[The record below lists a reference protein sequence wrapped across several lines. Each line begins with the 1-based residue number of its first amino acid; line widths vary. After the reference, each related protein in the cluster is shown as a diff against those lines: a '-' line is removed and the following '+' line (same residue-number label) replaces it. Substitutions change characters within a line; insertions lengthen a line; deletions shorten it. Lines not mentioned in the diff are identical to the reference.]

1 MRDDEPTRPLQPST
15 AAATPEPLTP
25 AQLERGETLPAEPPG
40 PQPSSPALRLGTRV
54 GRYLLED
61 VLGRGGMGVVYA
73 AHDPE
78 LDRRIAIKL
87 VRTRTVD
94 GSAGRA
100 RLVREAQAMARLAHP
115 NVIAVF
121 DVGTVGDDV
130 FIAME
135 LSTGGTL
142 RAHQRDRGWDE
153 IVRAYVQAGRG
164 LAAAH
169 AAGLVHR
176 DFKPDNVLVGADG
189 RLRVTDFGLVRA
201 ADAPSGASAAVV
213 AEAVRPSSSSSSGAS
228 AVSAVASSSSSA
240 SSSLTE
246 VGSVMGTPTYMAPEQ
261 MVAGELG
268 PAADQFAFA
277 VALWQALHGASPFV
291 AEELA
296 ARRDEILAGTRRAP
310 TNRAVPARI
319 QRALERALAGEPS
332 ARWPS
337 LTALLD
343 ELDAARAPRRARLLV
358 PIAAGTVTVA
368 AVIAIVALRGGD
380 APGPCAQV
388 DRAGV
393 GLWSRAR
400 PAVERAFAASGAAYA
415 DASFR
420 ALDGRLVGLERDWRA
435 AAIAAC
441 RDTRERAVQPEPVY
455 AQRQACLEVRR
466 QRAATII
473 ANLST
478 IDRDGVADIAALAAS
493 LPRLD
498 ECADP
503 QVLAGLV
510 PRPAAPDAVIA
521 LTTLEATLATRAAQG
536 GAGDPA
542 ADDAALAEARRLGYP
557 PIEAE
562 ALLVRARHAI
572 KDDRFDAARKDLI
585 DAAAAATRGGD
596 RGRVA
601 EAYLE
606 LLELD
611 AGVRGDLDGA
621 ASWNQLAAAAVDA
634 LGRPLGKR
642 LVLERGQFALAF
654 ANHDGAAA
662 LAAVE
667 PLLAEPRLT
676 SLERFEL
683 EEDRALALIDLGR
696 FDEAD
701 RALAALEPVV
711 AAEFGVEHPLT
722 LSVAGNRASVLYH
735 RGEFAACRAAQA
747 RQLASVERVF
757 GAEHVRVATAL
768 EALASCENKSGKSAE
783 ALAHFERAVAILR
796 TARGPAHPRTL
807 SAMSDLAGAYSHLNQ
822 HRRALEINQELLAI
836 RERTLGAEHLDV
848 AVTLVNLAIEA
859 KNTSQLELALASH
872 QRALAIFERALGKG
886 HPNVAIALI
895 NQGEAL
901 RSAGRYADALAGFE
915 RAGAILTDAL
925 GAEHIL
931 LAHVHYG
938 LGMAELGRGSAA
950 AAVPWL
956 ERAVARRA
964 GPDQDPNEQAEA
976 ELGLAQALVA
986 AHRDRARARTL
997 AEHAIA
1003 TWTAAGA
1010 EFADKR
1016 AAATTWLATVR

>member
-15 AAATPEPLTP
+15 AAVTPEPLTP
-25 AQLERGETLPAEPPG
+25 AQLERGETLPAEPPE
-40 PQPSSPALRLGTRV
+40 PMPSSPALRLGTRV

-87 VRTRTVD
+87 VRSRAIE

-100 RLVREAQAMARLAHP
+100 RLVREAQALARLAHP

-121 DVGTVGDDV
+121 DVGTVDDDV

-135 LSTGGTL
+135 LSAGGTL
-142 RAHQRDRGWDE
+142 RAHQRDRAWDD

-189 RLRVTDFGLVRA
+189 RMRVTDFGLVRA
-201 ADAPSGASAAVV
+201 ADAPSGAGAEVPVGSASV
-213 AEAVRPSSSSSSGAS
+213 ATRR
-228 AVSAVASSSSSA
+228 ASSSSST
-240 SSSLTE
+240 SSLTE
-246 VGSVMGTPTYMAPEQ
+246 VGSVMGTPQYMAPEQ
-261 MVAGELG
+261 MIAGELG

-277 VALWQALHGASPFV
+277 VALWLALHGESPFV

-296 ARRDEILAGTRRAP
+296 ARREEILAGHRRAP
-310 TNRAVPARI
+310 TNRAVPVRI
-319 QRALERALAGEPS
+319 QRAIERALAGEPS

-343 ELDAARAPRRARLLV
+343 ELDAALAPRRPRSLV
-358 PIAAGTVTVA
+358 PIAVGGGAVLVA
-368 AVIAIVALRGGD
+368 AVAAVVLLRGGGG
-380 APGPCAQV
+380 AGPCAQA

-393 GLWSRAR
+393 GLWGRSRAT
-400 PAVERAFAASGAAYA
+400 VERAFVASGASYA

-420 ALDGRLVGLERDWRA
+420 ALDGRLIALERDWRTA
-435 AAIAAC
+435 AVAAC

-466 QRAATII
+466 QRAVTII
-473 ANLST
+473 SGLTA
-478 IDRDGVADIAALAAS
+478 IDRDGVADVARLAAS
-493 LPRLD
+493 LPRLE

-510 PRPAAPDAVIA
+510 PRPVDAETVVA
-521 LTTLEATLATRAAQG
+521 LTALEATLATRAAQG
-536 GAGDPA
+536 GHGDA
-542 ADDAALAEARRLGYP
+542 AEDDAALAEARRLGYP

-562 ALLVRARHAI
+562 ALLVRARHAME
-572 KDDRFDAARKDLI
+572 DDRFDAARKDLI

-596 RGRVA
+596 RDRVA
-601 EAYLE
+601 EAYLA

-611 AGVRGDLDGA
+611 AGPRGDLDGA

-642 LVLERGQFALAF
+642 LALERGQFALAF
-654 ANHDGAAA
+654 ANSDGAAA
-662 LAAVE
+662 LAAIE

-676 SLERFEL
+676 SMERFEL

-722 LSVAGNRASVLYH
+722 LSVAGNRASVLFQ
-735 RGEFAACRAAQA
+735 RGEFAACRAAQE
-747 RQLASVERVF
+747 RNLVLVERVF
-757 GAEHVRVATAL
+757 GAEHIRVASAL
-768 EALASCENKSGKSAE
+768 EALAACENKSGKSAD
-783 ALAHFERAVAILR
+783 ALVHSERAVAILR
-796 TARGPAHPRTL
+796 AARGPTHQRTL
-807 SAMSDLAGAYSHLNQ
+807 SALSDLAGVYSHLNQ
-822 HRRALEINQELLAI
+822 HRRALEINQELLAL
-836 RERTLGAEHLDV
+836 RERTLGAEHIDV

-859 KNTSQLELALASH
+859 KNTGQVELALASH
-872 QRALAIFERALGKG
+872 QRALAIFERTLGKD
-886 HPNVAIALI
+886 HPNVGIALV

-901 RSAGRYADALAGFE
+901 RSAGRNADALTAFQ
-915 RAGAILTDAL
+915 RADTILTAAV
-925 GAEHIL
+925 GADHIL
-931 LAHVHYG
+931 MAHVHYG
-938 LGMAELGRGSAA
+938 LGMAELGRGRAA
-950 AAVPWL
+950 AAVSWL
-956 ERAVARRA
+956 ERAVARRT

-986 AHRDRARARTL
+986 AHRDRRRARTL

-1003 TWTAAGA
+1003 TWTAAGDG
-1010 EFADKR
+1010 FADKR
-1016 AAATTWLATVR
+1016 AAATAWLATVH